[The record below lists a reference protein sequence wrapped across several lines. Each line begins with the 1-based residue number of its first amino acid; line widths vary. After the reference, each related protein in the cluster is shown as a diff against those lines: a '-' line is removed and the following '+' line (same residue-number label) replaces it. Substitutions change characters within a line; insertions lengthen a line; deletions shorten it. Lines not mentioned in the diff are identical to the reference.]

1 MFEPSVCRVL
11 KQQGNQDMTLTEV
24 AALAGLG
31 DRARVGVA
39 SHDATPIRLE
49 TPIPSPRTSV
59 LPTGRMMPVL
69 DNVQGGDL
77 KAPTGNSAAA
87 GLRKLQK
94 AA

>member
-1 MFEPSVCRVL
+1 
-11 KQQGNQDMTLTEV
+11 MTLTEV

-59 LPTGRMMPVL
+59 LPTGRMKSAV
-69 DNVQGGDL
+69 DNIHGGQPER
-77 KAPTGNSAAA
+77 PTGNSAAA

>member
-24 AALAGLG
+24 AALFGLG
-31 DRARVGVA
+31 DLA
-39 SHDATPIRLE
+39 HDATPIRLE
-49 TPIPSPRTSV
+49 TPIHSPRTSV